1 MKQQKNT
8 APADAPEQANPGQAG
23 PEQASPGQAPF
34 SLGANYLEIQQEA
47 RQFARSI
54 EPIAAVAD
62 EMSEVHPGVLSAL
75 RNSALT
81 RLMVPAEFGGQF
93 ARLDPL
99 AICVVREALMAT
111 SSHADSLFA
120 LQGIG
125 SYAITSAGTQ
135 AQRAQWLPRIAS
147 TEVLAALALT
157 EPEAGSDLKSIK
169 TEVTLVE
176 GGLRLNGTKSFISN
190 AGFAAYYL
198 VFACEDAGFTMLLV
212 PADTKG
218 VTVTPSPELIA
229 PHVLGEVQFD
239 NVFLPDSAR
248 LGLPGTGL
256 SLVLA
261 TLGVFRVSVAGA
273 AVGLAQ
279 AALEEAVR
287 HTRTRVQFGRPLAR
301 LGPVAQMLADSWT
314 EIEMARLLTY
324 RAAYMAIDDPAASLH
339 HSSMA
344 KLAASEMASRV
355 VDRCVQVMGRW
366 GLMRG
371 SKIEKLYRQAR
382 PMRIY
387 EGASEV
393 LRLGIAR
400 QLTEEIV

>member
-1 MKQQKNT
+1 MNFDLDPK
-8 APADAPEQANPGQAG
+8 
-23 PEQASPGQAPF
+23 
-34 SLGANYLEIQQEA
+34 YLEIQEQA
-47 RQFARSI
+47 REFARSI
-54 EPIAAVAD
+54 EPLAD
-62 EMSEVHPGVLSAL
+62 EADESSEVHPGILAAL
-75 RNSALT
+75 RESGLSE
-81 RLMVPAEFGGQF
+81 LMVTTEFGGRF
-93 ARLDPL
+93 ERLDPL
-99 AICVVREALMAT
+99 AICVVREVLMAT

-125 SYAITSAGTQ
+125 SYAITVAGT
-135 AQRAQWLPRIAS
+135 ADQRSSWLPKVAS
-147 TEVLAALALT
+147 AESLAALALS
-157 EPEAGSDLKSIK
+157 EPEAGSDLKAVS
-169 TEVTLVE
+169 TEIVATAD
-176 GGLRLNGTKSFISN
+176 GLLLNGSKSFISN
-190 AGFAAYYL
+190 GGSAAFYV
-198 VFACEDAGFTMLLV
+198 VFAKEDSGYSMVLV
-212 PADTKG
+212 PGDAAG
-218 VTVTPSPELIA
+218 VSVTPTPQIIA
-229 PHVLGEVQFD
+229 PHVMGDIIFKDVPLAAD
-239 NVFLPDSAR
+239 AR
-248 LGLPGTGL
+248 LGEPGKGL
-256 SLVLA
+256 DLVLA

-324 RAAYMAIDDPAASLH
+324 RAASLAVDDPAAALQ

-355 VDRCVQVMGRW
+355 VDRCVQMMGRF
-366 GLMRG
+366 GLIRH
-371 SKIEKLYRQAR
+371 SKIERLYRQAR

-400 QLTEEIV
+400 QLTEEVE